1 MAMSNPNRN
10 INIGEKFIS
19 NSNQFIS
26 NSKKDISNP
35 LSKLIK
41 KISVCINNCI
51 NIDNEIKKL
60 YALSDKPLQNG
71 NKSENN
77 YNNLNKNPIRK
88 KDTDPVN
95 QIAQSEQNDDL
106 HLQFEDQNPVNILT
120 QIDINTTLTTPTTTT
135 TTPTPLQQVI
145 DEFIKKVISL
155 SIVSHDDIFTSYF
168 YFPFNKSNKS
178 YIIYLNRKII
188 IYLNRKIYDI
198 QNSHSFSTT
207 NNSTKT
213 GFTPYHPKLKPIQSF
228 KTNLL

>member
-77 YNNLNKNPIRK
+77 YNNLNKNPICK

-120 QIDINTTLTTPTTTT
+120 QIDINTIPTPTTTT
-135 TTPTPLQQVI
+135 TTTITPLHQVI
-145 DEFIKKVISL
+145 NEFTKKVTL
-155 SIVSHDDIFTSYF
+155 FSIDFHDDTSTSYSYS

-178 YIIYLNRKII
+178 HIIYCNG
-188 IYLNRKIYDI
+188 KIYDI
-198 QNSHSFSTT
+198 QNSHSFLTI
-207 NNSTKT
+207 NNSTET
-213 GFTPYHPKLKPIQSF
+213 GFTPYHPELNPTQSF

>member
-26 NSKKDISNP
+26 NSKKDISTP

-120 QIDINTTLTTPTTTT
+120 QINIDTPPIPTTLIP
-135 TTPTPLQQVI
+135 PQQVI
-145 DEFIKKVISL
+145 DELQEKGTLF
-155 SIVSHDDIFTSYF
+155 SIDSHDDTSTSYF
-168 YFPFNKSNKS
+168 YFPLNKSNKS
-178 YIIYLNRKII
+178 HIVYLNG
-188 IYLNRKIYDI
+188 KIYDI
-198 QNSHSFSTT
+198 QNSHLFLII

-213 GFTPYHPKLKPIQSF
+213 GFTPYHPKLKPTQSF

>member
-51 NIDNEIKKL
+51 NIDNEIK
-60 YALSDKPLQNG
+60 
-71 NKSENN
+71 ENN

-168 YFPFNKSNKS
+168 YFPFNNKS
-178 YIIYLNRKII
+178 YIIYLNRKIIIYLNRKII